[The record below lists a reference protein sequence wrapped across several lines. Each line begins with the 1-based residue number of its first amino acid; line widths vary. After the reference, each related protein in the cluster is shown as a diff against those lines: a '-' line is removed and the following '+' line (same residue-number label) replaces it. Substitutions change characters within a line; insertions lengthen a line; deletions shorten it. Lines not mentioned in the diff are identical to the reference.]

1 MDILKTDKAQPHG
14 NCSKCMHYQKQIA
27 RLKKAFI
34 KADDDSVRRCMQYED
49 KILELNAEIK
59 RLKAGHSS
67 GSQSEKKV
75 LEEVGQPESNTTSR
89 AIFSQG

>member
-1 MDILKTDKAQPHG
+1 MGILKTNKTQPDG

-34 KADDDSVRRCMQYED
+34 NADVDSVHHCMQYED

-59 RLKAGHSS
+59 RLKAGHNS
-67 GSQSEKKV
+67 GKQSKV
-75 LEEVGQPESNTTSR
+75 LEKVGRPV
-89 AIFSQG
+89 